1 MNKNSI
7 KRKIKDFIY
16 LNLGVILIT
25 IPFVFIMTPNNAVY
39 GGVQGIS
46 IIINSLLPGFERVSY
61 ILLALNI
68 ILLLLGWLCIG
79 KEFFLKTLY
88 CSIAS
93 FVYAWIFEWALT
105 EEVMKTAVGIFE
117 SNGFLVVTICGILM
131 GAGLGL
137 ALKTGASTGG
147 VDILQAMCY
156 KYFKISYS
164 KSLIFIDGTIV
175 LIGSILLHQDIALVE
190 NILYALVL
198 ILLSGYVTDS
208 IVFSGFNVRAMYI
221 ITKEPEQVKKYILEK
236 LRRGVTEVPA
246 KGGYTGDDKVML
258 LCVLS
263 SREYFV
269 LKDLIETID
278 DGAFIYAA
286 RASEVHGEGFS
297 YDSFDER
304 W

>member
-105 EEVMKTAVGIFE
+105 EEVIKTAVGIFE

-156 KYFKISYS
+156 KYFKMSYS

-175 LIGSILLHQDIALVE
+175 LIGSILLHKDIALVE

-246 KGGYTGDDKVML
+246 KGGYTGDDKVLL

>member
-1 MNKNSI
+1 MNKKS
-7 KRKIKDFIY
+7 RRQKIKDFIY
-16 LNLGVILIT
+16 LNLGVIFIT
-25 IPFVFIMTPNNAVY
+25 IPFVFIMNPNSAVY

-46 IIINSLLPGFERVSY
+46 IIINKLFPGFDRASY
-61 ILLALNI
+61 VLLALNI

-79 KEFFLKTLY
+79 REFFIKTLY
-88 CSIAS
+88 CSLAS
-93 FVYAWIFEWALT
+93 FVYAWIFEWGLT
-105 EEVMKTAVGIFE
+105 TEVVQTSISIFE
-117 SNGFLVVTICGILM
+117 SNGFLIVTFTGICM

-137 ALKTGASTGG
+137 ALKSGASTGG

-164 KSLIFIDGTIV
+164 KSLIFIDGSIV
-175 LIGSILLHQDIALVE
+175 IIGSLLLHQGTPLVE
-190 NILYALVL
+190 NILYALVV

-221 ITKEPEQVKKYILEK
+221 ITKEPEQVKKFILEK
-236 LRRGVTEVPA
+236 LKRGVTEVSA
-246 KGGYTGDDKVML
+246 KGGYTGDDKQML

-263 SREYFV
+263 SREYYV
-269 LKDLIETID
+269 LKELIENID
-278 DGAFIYAA
+278 EGAFIYAT

-297 YDSFDER
+297 YDSFNDR